1 MSSHTAE
8 CTWRE
13 ALPGLVSEVLGRLPQ
28 SSNASR
34 YRFGSAVIEIASDYR
49 PLHEELAAFYGDCG
63 CTGSPPEATRIK
75 GFATRI
81 EGTPLLSLSFDV
93 VPARHPVEIA
103 MGMYRFCR
111 RQPYGETPSPIP
123 GWRMLTDT
131 TAERNLLVASDGRV
145 ALINLDLAPPEF
157 VLDYIVGVVL
167 AAQPDILFLH
177 AASVGIAGSGALI
190 LAPSFGGKSTI
201 ALSLASRGH
210 AFLGDDV
217 GAVRL
222 ATREVLP
229 FPRSAG
235 LREGPLASTLRE
247 RVQANRHVRAPARDG
262 ALRTVVRVSDLFP
275 GSGSGPL
282 PLRFA
287 FLLDG
292 ITGTAKITPFQP
304 GPGEIQRLRSMI
316 VLDAESRW
324 GLSPGRDLM
333 QLLTVMNLLS
343 ELRCY
348 LLEVGS
354 IDETAD
360 MIEHVTSNGAG

>member
-1 MSSHTAE
+1 
-8 CTWRE
+8 
-13 ALPGLVSEVLGRLPQ
+13 VV
-28 SSNASR
+28 
-34 YRFGSAVIEIASDYR
+34 EIASDYR
-49 PLHEELAAFYGDCG
+49 LLHDELAAFYGDCG
-63 CTGSPPEATRIK
+63 CTESPTDATHIRASATRV
-75 GFATRI
+75 

-111 RQPYGETPSPIP
+111 RQPYVEIPSPIS

-131 TAERNLLVASDGRV
+131 TAERSLLVASDGHV

-177 AASVGIAGSGALI
+177 AASVGVAGSGALI

-210 AFLGDDV
+210 AFLGDDI

-222 ATREVLP
+222 ETREVLP
-229 FPRSAG
+229 FPKSAG
-235 LREGPLASTLRE
+235 LREGPLASALRE
-247 RVQANRHVRAPARDG
+247 RVQASRHVRAPARDG
-262 ALRTVVRVSDLFP
+262 VFRTVVRVSDLFP
-275 GSGSGPL
+275 RSGRGPL
-282 PLRFA
+282 PLRFG

-292 ITGTAKITPFQP
+292 ITGTARITPFRP
-304 GPGEIQRLRSMI
+304 GPAELQRLRSMI

-354 IDETAD
+354 IEETAD
-360 MIEHVTSNGAG
+360 LIERTIATGAG